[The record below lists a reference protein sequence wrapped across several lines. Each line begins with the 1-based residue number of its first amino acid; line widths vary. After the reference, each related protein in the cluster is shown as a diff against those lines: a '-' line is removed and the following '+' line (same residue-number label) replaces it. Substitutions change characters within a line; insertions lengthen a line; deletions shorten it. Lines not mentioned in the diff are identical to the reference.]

1 MTATDTFF
9 SAWSET
15 DESTRLASIR
25 SVAAKGCTDNDLR
38 SQIISSGDKA
48 ILKKGKNLVRM
59 TINKSVFVVGTYVRS
74 AYRRAIIVLPM
85 AKSMEQ
91 TGQNL
96 LNMTAKRP
104 SAWSNLSIK
113 EPMNE

>member
-48 ILKKGKNLVRM
+48 ILKQGENL
-59 TINKSVFVVGTYVRS
+59 Y
-74 AYRRAIIVLPM
+74 A
-85 AKSMEQ
+85 
-91 TGQNL
+91 
-96 LNMTAKRP
+96 
-104 SAWSNLSIK
+104 
-113 EPMNE
+113 